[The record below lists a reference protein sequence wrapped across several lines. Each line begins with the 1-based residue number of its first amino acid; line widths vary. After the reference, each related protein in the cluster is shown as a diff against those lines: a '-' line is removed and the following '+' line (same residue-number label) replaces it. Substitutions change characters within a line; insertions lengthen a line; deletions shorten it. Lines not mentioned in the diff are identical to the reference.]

1 MIDIHSHVLY
11 GIDDGAG
18 SIEESIEILKKSYE
32 IGVKTMVATPHFYGE
47 NTSVTRF
54 LEKRKRSYESIMEK
68 ALKENIKI
76 PKIVLGAEVNI
87 NNHTAHIRNVE
98 RLCIGDTRYILLE
111 MPYVMGGQ
119 WVFDHIFKI
128 RSKYHLRP
136 IIAHVERYMPV
147 TFSGFGK
154 ISPLMDMD
162 VAFQINADSLLKY
175 GTSKCIKK
183 LVKKGCTMCLGSDAH
198 NTDSR
203 PTRIAEAKKIICNK
217 FGENLFYEMQ
227 ENAELILHDDYL

>member
-18 SIEESIEILKKSYE
+18 SIDESIEILKKSYDA
-32 IGVKTMVATPHFYGE
+32 GVRTMVATPHFYGE

-54 LEKRKRSYESIMEK
+54 LEKRQRSYESIMEK
-68 ALKENIKI
+68 ALKENIDI

-87 NNHTAHIRNVE
+87 NNHTAHVRNVE
-98 RLCIGDTRYILLE
+98 RLCISGTKYILLE

-136 IIAHVERYMPV
+136 VIAHVERYMPV

-154 ISPLMDMD
+154 LAPLMDMD
-162 VAFQINADSLLKY
+162 VAFQVNADSFLKY
-175 GTSKCIKK
+175 GTFKAIKK
-183 LVKKGCTMCLGSDAH
+183 LVKHGCTICLGSDVH

-203 PTRIAEAKKIICNK
+203 PTRIAEARKVILNK
-217 FGENLFYEMQ
+217 FGERMFREMEKNSQ
-227 ENAELILHDDYL
+227 LVLDNKYL